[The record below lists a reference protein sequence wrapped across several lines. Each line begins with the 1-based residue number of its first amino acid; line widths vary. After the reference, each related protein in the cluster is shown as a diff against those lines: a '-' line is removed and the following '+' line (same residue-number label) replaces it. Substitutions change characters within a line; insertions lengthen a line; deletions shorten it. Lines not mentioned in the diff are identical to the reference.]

1 MIIFINNK
9 NKYDPYVEESNL
21 SNKAKRP
28 SENSFSDSDDE
39 FDDSEENLSKTKKN
53 KSRTKSDVVDLR
65 RASFSDYYK
74 FVKEDLNHMNSV
86 DAIDMENNKI
96 ISEVKSF
103 MEMSKA
109 DTPGNKNHA
118 NKLENKDVL
127 LIFINFLQFLN
138 FF

>member
-1 MIIFINNK
+1 MITLINNK
-9 NKYDPYVEESNL
+9 NIDDPLVEESNF
-21 SNKAKRP
+21 SNKD
-28 SENSFSDSDDE
+28 SFSDSDDE

-74 FVKEDLNHMNSV
+74 FVKEDLNQFSSA

-109 DTPGNKNHA
+109 DTPGNKNSA
-118 NKLENKDVL
+118 NKTENNKDVL
-127 LIFINFLQFLN
+127 LLINFTN
-138 FF
+138 F